1 MTAWRIRAVL
11 LPGGETA
18 EAGITEAGTWT
29 SRPAAGAETLPGR
42 FVLPGLVDAHC
53 HLGIGQSA
61 DGPVALGMDAVRANL
76 ARARQAGVTAIRDTG
91 SPGSLTLRVLAAGDG
106 AGLQASGRFLAPE
119 GQYFPGLHVPVP
131 PEELIAAAL
140 AEVRAGAAWVKLIAD
155 FPVLTPG
162 QPPTEPRP
170 TYPLAEIR
178 RLTEA
183 VHRAG
188 ARVAAHSTTS
198 RVTELIDAGID
209 SVEHGTGLD
218 EAGVDA
224 LAARGGAWTPTLC
237 AVFAPRPDDDPARQR
252 VRAELRERLSYL
264 LPRAAERGVT
274 IMTGTDVVGS
284 LPREVA
290 LLAEVGPPPRRGAGE
305 EGSAAR
311 DFLGFAGLSDGEP
324 ADLVTYHGD
333 PREDPAVLGHPA
345 AIFTRGARIT

>member
-140 AEVRAGAAWVKLIAD
+140 AEVRAGA
-155 FPVLTPG
+155 
-162 QPPTEPRP
+162 RP
-170 TYPLAEIR
+170 AKS
-178 RLTEA
+178 
-183 VHRAG
+183 G
-188 ARVAAHSTTS
+188 
-198 RVTELIDAGID
+198 
-209 SVEHGTGLD
+209 
-218 EAGVDA
+218 
-224 LAARGGAWTPTLC
+224 
-237 AVFAPRPDDDPARQR
+237 
-252 VRAELRERLSYL
+252 
-264 LPRAAERGVT
+264 
-274 IMTGTDVVGS
+274 
-284 LPREVA
+284 
-290 LLAEVGPPPRRGAGE
+290 
-305 EGSAAR
+305 
-311 DFLGFAGLSDGEP
+311 
-324 ADLVTYHGD
+324 
-333 PREDPAVLGHPA
+333 
-345 AIFTRGARIT
+345 